1 MKYIGSDFQ
10 VQPINTQTQD
20 AKLLDVP
27 NIANDSFNS
36 IRQSVAESQR
46 INSTAANADAEAVG
60 RKVVAQQPASGG
72 IIGGITEIAKVGL
85 GYIEAQKKA
94 EAAAAEK
101 EFILEAN
108 KLAANAPD
116 LINKTDQG
124 GIGYQAQVEALAR
137 RYSGTVDATQ
147 LQTQLLR
154 LYSPVQQSQEQSVT
168 ALRKEADKIKDSQ
181 TEVFVKTQVLNLDT
195 QLADLQ
201 LIPDVR
207 ERQTKIDN
215 ITRVFT
221 DSLVNSKLSSS
232 EKLYATNAFL
242 TVLGKSSAQGSEVG
256 AKLMSTLREIND
268 TNAFI
273 EQNRGVPPEQLASLN
288 MARLAILSPAVRAAY
303 EPVLDLAKVHQREV
317 DAYKQNQEFQQAA
330 RRNELQADKAFQL
343 QSGMADA
350 LTARY
355 LNSSGVERAQLDKQF
370 EGVPALEAISN
381 AGKQYLADQNKKQ
394 ELAKESA
401 QLAGII
407 AGIGKGDAK
416 ERLGWVQQAFNPQ
429 NVSLNIG
436 VNNEL
441 QQAANAVQALQRA
454 MQGGVPKE
462 IQAAQ
467 QDVEKY
473 NKVVLEA
480 TQARAKQVDQLLR
493 DTSSPWTKVEELMRD
508 PQKRQV
514 LESAYTNTLQNLQ
527 TSRAA
532 ASQSIL
538 QGTNPNFNMPQL
550 AELQVGDVK
559 LPLPFK
565 SGTQV
570 TFTSDR
576 TPDRDGRPHAGID
589 IAVAENTPLIAPIG
603 GVIASVMSDAG
614 YGNFIDVR
622 TPDGKILRY
631 AHLNAMHV
639 KEGQQILPGQVIGL
653 TGNTGTSTGAHLHFE
668 VRNDLYGGYEN
679 TEDPIAWSV
688 KNLNNANR
696 GLTARRGRNTPNGI
710 PPNAVPLSGA
720 YIQNNQIVRDDGT
733 VGTPSYTARNPIKN
747 MPLPADKN
755 AYSSSPDKNYG
766 YQTLA
771 QDKEFRMELNRVSR
785 NLKIPTQWLADLM
798 AFETGG
804 TFSTSIENTGNYG
817 GARGLIQFMPETAAD
832 LGTSSEALARMSRT
846 QQMKYVE
853 KYLMQHTDNG
863 KLISKPEDL
872 VMAVW
877 GGIGN
882 LQKLKRDP
890 ESVRNLSDGDIKFH
904 QYVKRL
910 GEHAGRFYETSYEPK
925 VTPVHT
931 QYRSSCTMC
940 QALIRSGSGLI
951 PHQKP

>member
-10 VQPINTQTQD
+10 VQPINTQMQD

-27 NIANDSFNS
+27 NLANDSFNS

-60 RKVVAQQPASGG
+60 RKVVVQQPASGG

-85 GYIEAQKKA
+85 GYLEAQKKA

-124 GIGYQAQVEALAR
+124 GIGYQAKVEELAR
-137 RYSGTVDATQ
+137 KN
-147 LQTQLLR
+147 
-154 LYSPVQQSQEQSVT
+154 PNISQEVLNRELVKLYAPIQKYQEVGVEK
-168 ALRKEADKIKDSQ
+168 LNKEGARVKESQ
-181 TEVFVKTQVLNLDT
+181 TENFVLVQSLNLHT
-195 QLADLQ
+195 QLADLE
-201 LIPDVR
+201 LIPDPN
-207 ERQTKIDN
+207 ERQIKIDN
-215 ITRVFT
+215 VVKVFT
-221 DSLVNSKLSSS
+221 DSLVSSKLTNS
-232 EKLYATNAFL
+232 EKLFATNAFL
-242 TVLGKSSAQGSEVG
+242 TVLGKSSTKGSEVG
-256 AKLMSTLREIND
+256 ARLMSTLREIND

-273 EQNRGVPPEQLASLN
+273 EQNRNMPPEQLASLN
-288 MARLAILSPAVRAAY
+288 MARLAILSPSVRAAY

-317 DAYKQNQEFQQAA
+317 DAYKQNQELNNAVKQNRLDAK
-330 RRNELQADKAFQL
+330 RAFKL
-343 QSGMADA
+343 QSGMADS
-350 LTARY
+350 LLVRY
-355 LNSSGVERAQLDKQF
+355 LNADGNQRAMMDA
-370 EGVPALEAISN
+370 EYADVPAIKAVTTDAAKSYFADRDKAI
-381 AGKQYLADQNKKQ
+381 A
-394 ELAKESA
+394 LAKES
-401 QLAGII
+401 GDI
-407 AGIGKGDAK
+407 ASMIANVGKGDAK
-416 ERLGWVQQAFNPQ
+416 ERLGWVQQAYTLPNI
-429 NVSLNIG
+429 SLNTS
-436 VNNEL
+436 VVAEL
-441 QQAANAVQALQRA
+441 QQAVQAIQR
-454 MQGGVPKE
+454 GLNSGVPAEVQK
-462 IQAAQ
+462 AQ

-473 NKVVLEA
+473 NGVVL
-480 TQARAKQVDQLLR
+480 QALKERARQVDTLR
-493 DTSSPWTKVEELMRD
+493 KDATSPWVRVDELRND
-508 PQKRQV
+508 PQKRQII
-514 LESAYTNTLQNLQ
+514 EKDYMDTIRNLN
-527 TSRAA
+527 AEVD
-532 ASQSIL
+532 ASNKSIL
-538 QGTNPNFNMPQL
+538 QGTNQNFNMPQL

-565 SGTQV
+565 AGTNV

-576 TPDRDGRPHAGID
+576 TPNRNGRPHAGID

-603 GVIASVMSDAG
+603 GIIASAMSDAA

-631 AHLNAMHV
+631 AHLNSMNV
-639 KEGQQILPGQVIGL
+639 KEGQQILPGQVLGL
-653 TGNTGTSTGAHLHFE
+653 TGNTGRSSGAHLHFE
-668 VRNDLYGGYEN
+668 VRNDLYGGYEK

-696 GLTARRGRNTPNGI
+696 GLAARRGRNTPNGI

-733 VGTPSYTARNPIKN
+733 VGIPSYTARNPIKN

-766 YQTLA
+766 YQALA
-771 QDKEFRMELNRVSR
+771 QDKPFRLELNRVAK

-931 QYRSSCTMC
+931 KYRGSCTMC
-940 QALIRSGSGLI
+940 QALIRSGSGLL
-951 PHQKP
+951 PHQAPP

>member
-10 VQPINTQTQD
+10 VQPINTQIQD

-60 RKVVAQQPASGG
+60 RKVVVQQQTSGG
-72 IIGGITEIAKVGL
+72 IIGGITELAKVGL
-85 GYIEAQKKA
+85 GYAEAQKKA

-101 EFILEAN
+101 EFILESN

-116 LINKTDQG
+116 IINKTDQG
-124 GIGYQAQVEALAR
+124 GIGYQSQVEALAK
-137 RYSGTVDATQ
+137 RYSGSVDAQQ

-154 LYSPVQQSQEQSVT
+154 LYSPVQQSFETSVT
-168 ALRKEADKIKDSQ
+168 ALRKEADKVKDSQ

-201 LIPDVR
+201 LVPDIK
-207 ERQTKIDN
+207 ERQIKVDN
-215 ITRVFT
+215 ITKVFT
-221 DSLVNSKLSSS
+221 DSLVNSKLSNS

-273 EQNRGVPPEQLASLN
+273 EQTRGMPPEQIASLN
-288 MARLAILSPAVRAAY
+288 MARLATLSPPVRSAY
-303 EPVLDLAKVHQREV
+303 EPILDLAKVHQRQV
-317 DAYKQNQEFQQAA
+317 DDFKQNQEMQQAV
-330 RRNELQADKAFQL
+330 RRNELQSDKAFQL

-381 AGKQYLADQNKKQ
+381 AGKSYLVDQGKKQ
-394 ELAKESA
+394 ELAKEAGS
-401 QLAGII
+401 LATVI

-416 ERLGWVQQAFNPQ
+416 ERLGWIQQAFQMP
-429 NVSLNIG
+429 NVSLNIS
-436 VNNEL
+436 VVADL
-441 QQAANAVQALQRA
+441 QQAVQNMQKAL
-454 MQGGVPKE
+454 QGGVPAEVQK
-462 IQAAQ
+462 AQ

-480 TQARAKQVDQLLR
+480 TQARVKQVDQLLR
-493 DTSSPWTKVEELMRD
+493 DTSNPWTKVEELMRD

-514 LESAYTNTLQNLQ
+514 LESAYTTTLQNLR
-527 TSRAA
+527 SNREAA
-532 ASQSIL
+532 NASINR
-538 QGTNPNFNMPQL
+538 GTNQNFNMPQL

-565 SGTQV
+565 SGTDV
-570 TFTSDR
+570 TFSSDR
-576 TPDRDGRPHAGID
+576 TPDRGGKPHAGID
-589 IAVAENTPLIAPIG
+589 IAVAANTPLIAPIG
-603 GVIASVMSDAG
+603 GVIASAMSDNG
-614 YGNFIDVR
+614 YGNFIDIR

-631 AHLNAMHV
+631 AHLNSMSV
-639 KEGQQILPGQVIGL
+639 KEGQQVLPGQVIGL
-653 TGNTGTSTGAHLHFE
+653 TGNTGASTGAHLHFE
-668 VRNDLYGGYEN
+668 VRSDLYGGYEK
-679 TEDPIAWSV
+679 TEDPIAWSI

-696 GLTARRGRNTPNGI
+696 GLNARRGANTPNGI

-766 YQTLA
+766 YQTIA
-771 QDKEFRMELNRVSR
+771 QDKPFRQELHRVAQS
-785 NLKIPTQWLADLM
+785 LKIPTQWLADLM

-804 TFSTSIENTGNYG
+804 TFSTSITNTGDYG
-817 GARGLIQFMPETAAD
+817 GARGLIQFMPETAAG
-832 LGTSSEALARMSRT
+832 LGTSTEALARMSRT
-846 QQMKYVE
+846 EQMVYVE
-853 KYLMQHTDNG
+853 KYLRQHTDNG
-863 KLISKPEDL
+863 RLVSKPEDL

-882 LQKLKRDP
+882 LEKLKRDP
-890 ESVRNLSDGDIKFH
+890 ESVRNLSDGDIKFS

-910 GEHAGRFYETSYEPK
+910 GEHAGRFYATSYEPQ

-931 QYRSSCTMC
+931 QYRGSCAMC
-940 QALIRSGSGLI
+940 QALIRSGSGLL
-951 PHQKP
+951 PHQAP

>member
-10 VQPINTQTQD
+10 VQPIGTQMQD
-20 AKLLDVP
+20 GKLLDIP

-36 IRQSVAESQR
+36 IRQSVADAQR

-124 GIGYQAQVEALAR
+124 GIGYQAQVEALAKR
-137 RYSGTVDATQ
+137 FAGSVDATQ

-154 LYSPVQQSQEQSVT
+154 LYSPVQQNQEQSVT
-168 ALRKEADKIKDSQ
+168 ALRSEADKIRQST
-181 TEVFVKTQVLNLDT
+181 TEVFVKQQTLSLDT
-195 QLADLQ
+195 QLADLELVTDPQ
-201 LIPDVR
+201 
-207 ERQTKIDN
+207 ERQTKLNN
-215 ITRVFT
+215 ITKVFT
-221 DSLVNSKLSSS
+221 DSLVSSKLRPE
-232 EKLYATNAFL
+232 EKLYATNLFL
-242 TVLGKSSAQGSEVG
+242 TTLGKSSARSSEVG
-256 AKLMSTLREIND
+256 AQLMNTIRTIND

-273 EQNRGVPPEQLASLN
+273 EQSQGLPDAQKASLY
-288 MARLAILSPAVRAAY
+288 MARLATLPANVRSAY
-303 EPVLDLAKVHQREV
+303 EPVLDLAKVHQREI

-330 RRNELQADKAFQL
+330 RRNEIQADKAFQL

-381 AGKQYLADQNKKQ
+381 AGKQYLADQAKKQ

-401 QLAGII
+401 QLATVI

-416 ERLGWVQQAFNPQ
+416 ERLGWVQQAYTLPNL
-429 NVSLNIG
+429 SLNTS
-436 VNNEL
+436 VVAEL
-441 QQAANAVQALQRA
+441 QQAVQAIQKGLNS
-454 MQGGVPKE
+454 GVPAEVQK
-462 IQAAQ
+462 AQ

-473 NKVVLEA
+473 NKIVLEA

-493 DTSSPWTKVEELMRD
+493 DTSSPWIKVEELMRD

-514 LESAYTNTLQNLQ
+514 LEDAYNTTLQNLQ

-532 ASQSIL
+532 ANQSTL
-538 QGTNPNFNMPQL
+538 QGTNQNFNMPQL

-565 SGTQV
+565 AGTQV
-570 TFTSDR
+570 TYSGDYGVDR
-576 TPDRDGRPHAGID
+576 GTHRHAGID
-589 IAVAENTPLIAPIG
+589 IAVPENTPLIAPIG
-603 GVIASVMSDAG
+603 GIIASAMSDPA

-622 TPDGKILRY
+622 TADGKILRY
-631 AHLNAMHV
+631 AHLNSMKV
-639 KEGQQILPGQVIGL
+639 KEGQQVLPGQILGL
-653 TGNTGTSTGAHLHFE
+653 TGNTGRSSGPHLHFE
-668 VRNDLYGGYEN
+668 VRNDLYGGYEK

-688 KNLNNANR
+688 KNLSNTNR

-710 PPNAVPLSGA
+710 PPNAFPLSGA
-720 YIQNNQIVRDDGT
+720 YLQDGKIVRDDGT
-733 VGTPSYTARNPIKN
+733 VGTPSYTARNPIRN

-766 YQTLA
+766 YQVLA
-771 QDKEFRMELNRVSR
+771 QDASFRKELHRVAQ
-785 NLKIPTQWLADLM
+785 NLKVPTQWLADLM
-798 AFETGG
+798 AFETSG
-804 TFSTSIENTGNYG
+804 TFSTSISNPNG
-817 GARGLIQFMPETAAD
+817 GARGLIQFMPETAAE
-832 LGTSSEALARMSRT
+832 LGTSTEALGRMSRT
-846 QQMKYVE
+846 EQMKYVE
-853 KYLMQHTDNG
+853 KYLRIHTEDG
-863 KLISKPEDL
+863 KLVSKPEHL
-872 VMAVW
+872 LMSVW

-882 LQKLKRDP
+882 LKKLRNDP
-890 ESVRNLSDGDIKFH
+890 ESVRNLGDGDIRFY
-904 QYVKRL
+904 QYAKRL
-910 GEHAGRFYETSYEPK
+910 GEHAGRVYESSFMPK
-925 VTPVHT
+925 VAPVHT
-931 QYRSSCTMC
+931 RYRSSCTAC
-940 QALIRSGSGLI
+940 QALIRSGSGLV
-951 PHQKP
+951 PHQAP

>member
-10 VQPINTQTQD
+10 VQPINTQMQD

-60 RKVVAQQPASGG
+60 RKVVVQQPASGG

-85 GYIEAQKKA
+85 GYLEAQKKA

-124 GIGYQAQVEALAR
+124 GVGYQAQVEKLAA
-137 RYSGTVDATQ
+137 RYAGSVDATQ

-201 LIPDVR
+201 LVPDIQ
-207 ERQTKIDN
+207 ERQTKVDN
-215 ITRVFT
+215 ITKVFT
-221 DSLVNSKLSSS
+221 DSLVNSKLSNS

-256 AKLMSTLREIND
+256 AKLMNTLREIND

-273 EQNRGVPPEQLASLN
+273 EQNRNMPPEQLASLN
-288 MARLAILSPAVRAAY
+288 MARLAILSPSVRAAY
-303 EPVLDLAKVHQREV
+303 EPVLDLAKVHQRQV
-317 DAYKQNQEFQQAA
+317 DEFKQNQELQQAVK
-330 RRNELQADKAFQL
+330 RNELQADKAFQL

-381 AGKQYLADQNKKQ
+381 AGKSYLADQAKKQ

-401 QLAGII
+401 QLATVI
-407 AGIGKGDAK
+407 ANVGKGDAK
-416 ERLGWVQQAFNPQ
+416 ERLGWVQQAYTLPNI
-429 NVSLNIG
+429 SLNTS
-436 VNNEL
+436 VVAEL
-441 QQAANAVQALQRA
+441 QQAVQA
-454 MQGGVPKE
+454 MQKGLNSGVPAEVQK
-462 IQAAQ
+462 AQ

-473 NKVVLEA
+473 NRIVLEA

-514 LESAYTNTLQNLQ
+514 LESAYTSTLQNLQ
-527 TSRAA
+527 SSRAA
-532 ASQSIL
+532 ANAAIN

-565 SGTQV
+565 AGTQV
-570 TFTSDR
+570 SYSGDYGQDR
-576 TPDRDGRPHAGID
+576 GSHKHAGVD

-603 GVIASVMSDAG
+603 GVIASAMSDSA

-622 TPDGKILRY
+622 TTDGKILRY

-639 KEGQQILPGQVIGL
+639 KEGQQVLPGQVIGL
-653 TGNTGTSTGAHLHFE
+653 TGNTGRSSGAHLHFE
-668 VRNDLYGGYEN
+668 VRTDLYGGYEK

-696 GLTARRGRNTPNGI
+696 GLTARRGRNIPNGI

-733 VGTPSYTARNPIKN
+733 VGTPSYTARNPIRN

-766 YQTLA
+766 YQELA
-771 QDKEFRMELNRVSR
+771 RNPAFRKELYRVAKSLNT
-785 NLKIPTQWLADLM
+785 PMQWLADAM

-804 TFSTSIENTGNYG
+804 TFAASITNDDGYT
-817 GARGLIQFMPETAAD
+817 GLIQFGDEAATD
-832 LGTSSEALARMSRT
+832 VGTTTSALRNMSNT
-846 QQMKYVE
+846 EQLKYVE
-853 KYLMQHTDNG
+853 KFLKMRSQAYGLKYD
-863 KLISKPEDL
+863 KPEAIT
-872 VMAVW
+872 MGIW
-877 GGIGN
+877 GRVVDIQN
-882 LQKLKRDP
+882 YVKDP
-890 ESVRNLSDGDIKFH
+890 QLVRNVRDRNISFSD
-904 QYVKRL
+904 YVKRL
-910 GEHAGRFYETSYEPK
+910 GEHAGRRYETSYEPK
-925 VTPVHT
+925 VAPVHT
-931 QYRSSCTMC
+931 QYRGSCTMC

>member
-10 VQPINTQTQD
+10 VQPIGTQMQD
-20 AKLLDVP
+20 GKLLDIP

-36 IRQSVAESQR
+36 IRQSVADAQR

-124 GIGYQAQVEALAR
+124 GIGYQARVEELVR
-137 RYSGTVDATQ
+137 RNPNLSSEV
-147 LQTQLLR
+147 LNRELVK
-154 LYSPVQQSQEQSVT
+154 LYSPIQKYQEVSVDKLNKEGAKIRESLTENFVLTQS
-168 ALRKEADKIKDSQ
+168 
-181 TEVFVKTQVLNLDT
+181 LNLHT
-195 QLADLQ
+195 VMADIELVTDPQ
-201 LIPDVR
+201 
-207 ERQTKIDN
+207 ERQTKIN
-215 ITRVFT
+215 NALKIVT
-221 DSLVNSKLSSS
+221 DSLVGSKLKPE
-232 EKLYATNAFL
+232 EKLFATNAIL
-242 TVLGKSSAQGSEVG
+242 NIISKSSWKGSEAG
-256 AKLMSTLREIND
+256 AQLMNTIRTIND

-273 EQNRGVPPEQLASLN
+273 EQSQGLPDEQKASLY
-288 MARLAILSPAVRAAY
+288 MARLATLPANVRSAY
-303 EPVLDLAKVHQREV
+303 EPVLDLAKVHQREI

-330 RRNELQADKAFQL
+330 RRNEIQADKAFQL

-381 AGKQYLADQNKKQ
+381 AGKQYLADQAKKQ
-394 ELAKESA
+394 ELAKEAGS
-401 QLAGII
+401 LASII

-441 QQAANAVQALQRA
+441 QQAANAIQALQRA
-454 MQGGVPKE
+454 MRGGVPKE

-514 LESAYTNTLQNLQ
+514 LEDAYNTTLQNLQ

-532 ASQSIL
+532 ANQSTL
-538 QGTNPNFNMPQL
+538 QGTNQNFNMPQL

-565 SGTQV
+565 AGTQV
-570 TFTSDR
+570 TYSGDYGVDR
-576 TPDRDGRPHAGID
+576 GTHRHAGID
-589 IAVAENTPLIAPIG
+589 IAVPENTPLIAPIG
-603 GVIASVMSDAG
+603 GIIASAMSDPA

-622 TPDGKILRY
+622 TADGKILRY
-631 AHLNAMHV
+631 AHLNSMKV
-639 KEGQQILPGQVIGL
+639 KEGQQVLPGQILGL
-653 TGNTGTSTGAHLHFE
+653 TGNTGRSSGPHLHFE
-668 VRNDLYGGYEN
+668 VRNDLYGGYEK

-688 KNLNNANR
+688 KNLSNTNR

-710 PPNAVPLSGA
+710 PPNAFPLSGA
-720 YIQNNQIVRDDGT
+720 YLQDGKIVRDDGT
-733 VGTPSYTARNPIKN
+733 VGTPSYTARNPIRN

-766 YQTLA
+766 YQVLA
-771 QDKEFRMELNRVSR
+771 QDASFRKELHRVAQ
-785 NLKIPTQWLADLM
+785 NLKVPTQWLADLM
-798 AFETGG
+798 AFETSG
-804 TFSTSIENTGNYG
+804 TFSTSISNPNG
-817 GARGLIQFMPETAAD
+817 GARGLIQFMPETAAE
-832 LGTSSEALARMSRT
+832 LGTSTEALGRMSRT
-846 QQMKYVE
+846 EQMKYVE
-853 KYLMQHTDNG
+853 KYLRIHTEDG
-863 KLISKPEDL
+863 KLVSKPEHL
-872 VMAVW
+872 LMSVW

-882 LQKLKRDP
+882 LKKLRNDP
-890 ESVRNLSDGDIKFH
+890 ESVRNLGDGDIRFY
-904 QYVKRL
+904 QYAKRL
-910 GEHAGRFYETSYEPK
+910 GEHAGRVYESSFMPK
-925 VTPVHT
+925 VAPVHT
-931 QYRSSCTMC
+931 RYRSSCTAC
-940 QALIRSGSGLI
+940 QALIRSGSGLV
-951 PHQKP
+951 PHQAP

>member
-10 VQPINTQTQD
+10 VQPIGTQMQD
-20 AKLLDVP
+20 GKLLDIP

-36 IRQSVAESQR
+36 IRQSVADAQR

-124 GIGYQAQVEALAR
+124 GIGYQAQVEALAKR
-137 RYSGTVDATQ
+137 FAGSVDATQ

-154 LYSPVQQSQEQSVT
+154 LYSPVQQNQEQSVT
-168 ALRKEADKIKDSQ
+168 ALRSEADKIRQST
-181 TEVFVKTQVLNLDT
+181 TEVFVKQQTLSLDT
-195 QLADLQ
+195 QLADLELVTDPQ
-201 LIPDVR
+201 
-207 ERQTKIDN
+207 ERQTKLNN
-215 ITRVFT
+215 ITKVFT
-221 DSLVNSKLSSS
+221 DSLVSSKLRPE
-232 EKLYATNAFL
+232 EKLYATNLFL
-242 TVLGKSSAQGSEVG
+242 TTLGKSSARSSEVG
-256 AKLMSTLREIND
+256 AQLMNTIRTIND

-273 EQNRGVPPEQLASLN
+273 EQSQGLPDAQKASLY
-288 MARLAILSPAVRAAY
+288 MARLATLPANVRSAY
-303 EPVLDLAKVHQREV
+303 EPVLDLAKVHQREI

-330 RRNELQADKAFQL
+330 RRNEIQADKAFQL

-381 AGKQYLADQNKKQ
+381 AGKQYLADQAKKQ

-401 QLAGII
+401 QLATVI

-416 ERLGWVQQAFNPQ
+416 ERLGWVQQAYTLPNL
-429 NVSLNIG
+429 SLNTS
-436 VNNEL
+436 VVAEL
-441 QQAANAVQALQRA
+441 QQAVQAIQKGLNS
-454 MQGGVPKE
+454 GVPAEVQK
-462 IQAAQ
+462 AQ

-473 NKVVLEA
+473 NKIVLEA

-493 DTSSPWTKVEELMRD
+493 DTSSPWIKVEELMRD

-514 LESAYTNTLQNLQ
+514 LESAYNTTLQNLQ

-565 SGTQV
+565 AGTQV
-570 TFTSDR
+570 TYSGDYGVDR
-576 TPDRDGRPHAGID
+576 GTHRHAGID
-589 IAVAENTPLIAPIG
+589 IAVPENTPLIAPIG
-603 GVIASVMSDAG
+603 GIIASAMSDPA

-622 TPDGKILRY
+622 TADGKILRY
-631 AHLNAMHV
+631 AHLNSMKV
-639 KEGQQILPGQVIGL
+639 KEGQQVLPGQILGL
-653 TGNTGTSTGAHLHFE
+653 TGNTGRSSGPHLHFE
-668 VRNDLYGGYEN
+668 VRNDLYGGYEK

-688 KNLNNANR
+688 KNLSNTNR

-710 PPNAVPLSGA
+710 PPNAFPLSGA
-720 YIQNNQIVRDDGT
+720 YLQDGKIVRDDGT
-733 VGTPSYTARNPIKN
+733 VGTPSYTARNPIRN

-766 YQTLA
+766 YQVLA
-771 QDKEFRMELNRVSR
+771 QDASFRKELHRVAQ
-785 NLKIPTQWLADLM
+785 NLKVPTQWLADLM

-804 TFSTSIENTGNYG
+804 TFSTSISNPNG
-817 GARGLIQFMPETAAD
+817 GARGLIQFMPETAAE
-832 LGTSSEALARMSRT
+832 LGTSTEALGRMSRT
-846 QQMKYVE
+846 EQMKYVE
-853 KYLMQHTDNG
+853 KYLRIHTEDG
-863 KLISKPEDL
+863 KLVSKPEHL
-872 VMAVW
+872 LMSVW

-882 LQKLKRDP
+882 LKKLRNDP
-890 ESVRNLSDGDIKFH
+890 ESVRNLGDGDIRFY
-904 QYVKRL
+904 QYAKRL
-910 GEHAGRFYETSYEPK
+910 GEHAGRVYESSFMPK
-925 VTPVHT
+925 VAPVHT
-931 QYRSSCTMC
+931 RYRSSCTAC
-940 QALIRSGSGLI
+940 QALIRSGSGLV
-951 PHQKP
+951 PHQAP

>member
-10 VQPINTQTQD
+10 IQPINTQMQD

-27 NIANDSFNS
+27 DIANNSFNS

-85 GYIEAQKKA
+85 GYLEAQKKA
-94 EAAAAEK
+94 ESAAAEK

-124 GIGYQAQVEALAR
+124 GIGYQAQVEALAK
-137 RYSGTVDATQ
+137 RYAGSVDASQ

-154 LYSPVQQSQEQSVT
+154 LYSPIQQNQETSVT
-168 ALRKEADKIKDSQ
+168 ALRKEADKVREST
-181 TEVFVKTQVLNLDT
+181 TEVFVKQQTLTLDT
-195 QLADLQ
+195 QLADLEM
-201 LIPDVR
+201 VSNVE
-207 ERQTKIDN
+207 ERQTKMDN
-215 ITRVFT
+215 ITKVFT
-221 DSLVNSKLSSS
+221 DSLVGSKLRP
-232 EKLYATNAFL
+232 EERLYATNLFL
-242 TVLGKSSAQGSEVG
+242 TTLGKSSARGSEVG
-256 AKLMSTLREIND
+256 AKLMNTLREID
-268 TNAFI
+268 STNAFI
-273 EQNRGVPPEQLASLN
+273 EQTRGMPPEQVASLN
-288 MARLAILSPAVRAAY
+288 IARLATLSPSVRLAY
-303 EPVLDLAKVHQREV
+303 EPILDLAKVHQRQV
-317 DAYKQNQEFQQAA
+317 DGFKQNQELQQAV

-381 AGKQYLADQNKKQ
+381 AGKSYLADQGKKQ

-401 QLAGII
+401 QLATVI
-407 AGIGKGDAK
+407 ANIGKGDAK
-416 ERLGWVQQAFNPQ
+416 ERLGWVQQAFTLPNI
-429 NVSLNIG
+429 SLNTS
-436 VNNEL
+436 VVAEL
-441 QQAANAVQALQRA
+441 QQAVQA
-454 MQGGVPKE
+454 MQKGLNSGVPAEVQK
-462 IQAAQ
+462 AQ
-467 QDVEKY
+467 QDIEKY
-473 NKVVLEA
+473 NRIVLEA
-480 TQARAKQVDQLLR
+480 TQARALQLDQLLQ

-514 LESAYTNTLQNLQ
+514 LESAYTSTLQNLQ

-532 ASQSIL
+532 ANASIY

-565 SGTQV
+565 AGTNV

-576 TPDRDGRPHAGID
+576 TPNRNGRPHAGID

-603 GVIASVMSDAG
+603 GVIASAMSDAG
-614 YGNFIDVR
+614 YGNFIDIR

-653 TGNTGTSTGAHLHFE
+653 TGNTGTSTGPHLHFE
-668 VRNDLYGGYEN
+668 VRNDLYGGYEK

-766 YQTLA
+766 YQVLA
-771 QDKEFRMELNRVSR
+771 QDSAFRKELHRVAQ
-785 NLKIPTQWLADLM
+785 NLKVPTQWLADLM

-804 TFSTSIENTGNYG
+804 TFSTSISNPNG
-817 GARGLIQFMPETAAD
+817 GARGLIQFMPDTAAD
-832 LGTSSEALARMSRT
+832 LGTSTEALGRMSRT
-846 QQMKYVE
+846 EQMKYVE
-853 KYLMQHTDNG
+853 RYLRIHTEDG
-863 KLISKPEDL
+863 KLVSKPEHL
-872 VMAVW
+872 LMSVW

-882 LQKLKRDP
+882 LKKLRNNP
-890 ESVRNLSDGDIKFH
+890 ESVRNLSDGNIKFH
-904 QYVKRL
+904 EYIKRL

-925 VTPVHT
+925 VAPVHT
-931 QYRSSCTMC
+931 QYRGSCTMC
-940 QALIRSGSGLI
+940 QALIRSGSELL
-951 PHQKP
+951 PHQAPP

>member
-10 VQPINTQTQD
+10 VQPINTQMQD

-60 RKVVAQQPASGG
+60 RKVVVQQPASGG

-85 GYIEAQKKA
+85 GYLEAQKKS

-124 GIGYQAQVEALAR
+124 GVGYQAQVEKLAA
-137 RYSGTVDATQ
+137 RYAGSVDATQ

-201 LIPDVR
+201 LVPDIQ
-207 ERQTKIDN
+207 ERQTKVDN
-215 ITRVFT
+215 ITKVFT
-221 DSLVNSKLSSS
+221 DSLVNSKLSNS

-256 AKLMSTLREIND
+256 ARLMNTLREIND

-273 EQNRGVPPEQLASLN
+273 EQNRNMPPEQLASLN
-288 MARLAILSPAVRAAY
+288 MARLAILSPSVRAAY
-303 EPVLDLAKVHQREV
+303 EPVLDLAKVHQRQV
-317 DAYKQNQEFQQAA
+317 DEFKQNQELQQAVK
-330 RRNELQADKAFQL
+330 RNELQADKAFQL

-381 AGKQYLADQNKKQ
+381 AGKSYLTDQAKKQ

-401 QLAGII
+401 QLATVI
-407 AGIGKGDAK
+407 ANVGKGDAK
-416 ERLGWVQQAFNPQ
+416 ERLGWVQQAYTLPNI
-429 NVSLNIG
+429 SLNTS
-436 VNNEL
+436 VVAEL
-441 QQAANAVQALQRA
+441 QQAVQA
-454 MQGGVPKE
+454 MQKGLNSGVPAEVQK
-462 IQAAQ
+462 AQ

-473 NKVVLEA
+473 NRIVLEA

-527 TSRAA
+527 SSRAA
-532 ASQSIL
+532 ANAAVN

-565 SGTQV
+565 AGTNV

-589 IAVAENTPLIAPIG
+589 IAVEENTPLVAPVG
-603 GVIASVMSDAG
+603 GVIATATWEDG
-614 YGNFIDVR
+614 YGYFIDVR
-622 TPDGKILRY
+622 TPDGKFLRY

-639 KEGQQILPGQVIGL
+639 KEGQQIIPGQTIGL
-653 TGNTGTSTGAHLHFE
+653 TGNTGGSRGPHLHFE
-668 VRNDLYGGYEN
+668 VRNDLYGGYEK

-696 GLTARRGRNTPNGI
+696 GLTARRGRNTPNVI

-766 YQTLA
+766 YQELA
-771 QDKEFRMELNRVSR
+771 RNPAFRKELYRVAKSLNT
-785 NLKIPTQWLADLM
+785 PMQWLADAM
-798 AFETGG
+798 AFETSG
-804 TFSTSIENTGNYG
+804 TFASSIDNGLGYT
-817 GARGLIQFMPETAAD
+817 GLIQFGDEAAKD
-832 LGTSSEALARMSRT
+832 VGTSRAELARMSNT
-846 QQMKYVE
+846 EQLKYVE
-853 KYLMQHTDNG
+853 KFLKMRSQAHGLKYD
-863 KLISKPEDL
+863 KPEAIIMGIWGRVVDIENYIKDPQL
-872 VMAVW
+872 VKDV
-877 GGIGN
+877 
-882 LQKLKRDP
+882 
-890 ESVRNLSDGDIKFH
+890 GDVNITFSN
-904 QYVKRL
+904 YVKRL
-910 GEHAGRFYETSYEPK
+910 GEHAGRRYETSYEPK
-925 VTPVHT
+925 VAPVHT
-931 QYRSSCTMC
+931 QYRGSCTMC
-940 QALIRSGSGLI
+940 QALIRSGSGLL
-951 PHQKP
+951 PHQAP

>member
-10 VQPINTQTQD
+10 VQPVGTQMQD
-20 AKLLDVP
+20 GKLLDVP
-27 NIANDSFNS
+27 NIANESFNS
-36 IRQSVAESQR
+36 IRQSVADAQR
-46 INSTAANADAEAVG
+46 INSTAANADAEAAG
-60 RKVVAQQPASGG
+60 RKVIVQQQASGG
-72 IIGGITEIAKVGL
+72 IVGGLTEIAKVGL
-85 GYIEAQKKA
+85 GYVEAQKKA

-124 GIGYQAQVEALAR
+124 GIGYQAQVEALAK
-137 RYSGTVDATQ
+137 RYSGSVDAQQ
-147 LQTQLLR
+147 LQAQLLR
-154 LYSPVQQSQEQSVT
+154 LYSPVQQNQETSVT
-168 ALRKEADKIKDSQ
+168 ALRKEADKVRESQ
-181 TEVFVKTQVLNLDT
+181 TEVFVKTQALSLDT
-195 QLADLQ
+195 QLADLELVSNPQ
-201 LIPDVR
+201 

-215 ITRVFT
+215 ITKVFS
-221 DSLVNSKLSSS
+221 DSLVGSKLRP
-232 EKLYATNAFL
+232 EERLYATNLFL
-242 TVLGKSSAQGSEVG
+242 TTLGKSSARGSEVG
-256 AKLMSTLREIND
+256 AKLMDTIRTIND
-268 TNAFI
+268 TNSFI
-273 EQNRGVPPEQLASLN
+273 EQTQGMPDEQKASLY
-288 MARLAILSPAVRAAY
+288 MARLATLPPNIRDAY
-303 EPVLDLAKVHQREV
+303 SNVLDLTKVHQREI
-317 DAYKQNQEFQQAA
+317 DDIKNANELQQAV

-343 QSGMADA
+343 QSDKADA

-355 LNSSGVERAQLDKQF
+355 LNSTGVERAQLDKQF
-370 EGVPALEAISN
+370 EGIPALEAVSN
-381 AGKQYLADQNKKQ
+381 AAKSYLADQGKKQ
-394 ELAKESA
+394 DLAKESA
-401 QLAGII
+401 QLATVI

-416 ERLGWVQQAFNPQ
+416 ERLGWVQQAYQLPNI
-429 NVSLNIG
+429 SLNTS
-436 VNNEL
+436 VVAEL
-441 QQAANAVQALQRA
+441 QQAVQA
-454 MQGGVPKE
+454 MQKGLSSGVPAEVQK
-462 IQAAQ
+462 AQ
-467 QDVEKY
+467 QDVERY
-473 NKVVLEA
+473 NRIVLEA

-493 DTSSPWTKVEELMRD
+493 DTSSPWTRVESLMRD

-514 LESAYTNTLQNLQ
+514 LEDAYNTTLNNV
-527 TSRAA
+527 RANREA
-532 ASQSIL
+532 ANASIK

-565 SGTQV
+565 AGTQV
-570 TFTSDR
+570 SYSGDYGEDR
-576 TPDRDGRPHAGID
+576 GSHKHAGID

-603 GVIASVMSDAG
+603 GIIASAMSDKD

-622 TPDGKILRY
+622 TPDGKFLRY
-631 AHLNAMHV
+631 AHLNSMNV
-639 KEGQQILPGQVIGL
+639 KEGQQIIPGQVLGL
-653 TGNTGTSTGAHLHFE
+653 TGNTGRSSGAHLHFE
-668 VRNDLYGGYEN
+668 VRNDLYGGHEE
-679 TEDPIAWSV
+679 TEDPIAWSM

-696 GLTARRGRNTPNGI
+696 GLTARRGRNTPNVI

-720 YIQNNQIVRDDGT
+720 YLQDGKIVRDDGT

-766 YQTLA
+766 YQALS
-771 QDKEFRMELNRVSR
+771 QDKPFRLELNKVAK

-817 GARGLIQFMPETAAD
+817 GARGLIQFMPDTAAD

-863 KLISKPEDL
+863 RLISKPEDL

-925 VTPVHT
+925 VAPVHT
-931 QYRSSCTMC
+931 QYRSSCAMC
-940 QALIRSGSGLI
+940 QALIRSGSGLL
-951 PHQKP
+951 PHQAPP

>member
-10 VQPINTQTQD
+10 VQPVGTQMQD

-27 NIANDSFNS
+27 TIANDSFNS

-124 GIGYQAQVEALAR
+124 GVGYQAKVEELAR
-137 RYSGTVDATQ
+137 RYSGSVDATQ

-168 ALRKEADKIKDSQ
+168 ALRSEADKIRQST
-181 TEVFVKTQVLNLDT
+181 TEVFVKQQTLSLDT
-195 QLADLQ
+195 QLADLELVSDPQ
-201 LIPDVR
+201 
-207 ERQTKIDN
+207 ERQTKLNN
-215 ITRVFT
+215 ITKVFT
-221 DSLVNSKLSSS
+221 DSLVSSKLRPE
-232 EKLYATNAFL
+232 EKLYATNLFL
-242 TVLGKSSAQGSEVG
+242 TTLGKSSAKSSEVG
-256 AKLMSTLREIND
+256 AQLMNTIRTIND

-273 EQNRGVPPEQLASLN
+273 AQSQGLPDEQKASLY
-288 MARLAILSPAVRAAY
+288 MARLATLPANVRSAY
-303 EPVLDLAKVHQREV
+303 EPVLDLAKVHQRELE
-317 DAYKQNQEFQQAA
+317 AYKQNQEFQQAA
-330 RRNELQADKAFQL
+330 RRNEIQADKAFQL

-381 AGKQYLADQNKKQ
+381 AGKQYLADQSKKQ

-401 QLAGII
+401 QLATVI

-416 ERLGWVQQAFNPQ
+416 ERLGWVQQAYTLPNL
-429 NVSLNIG
+429 SLNTS
-436 VNNEL
+436 VVAEL
-441 QQAANAVQALQRA
+441 QQAVQAIQKGLNS
-454 MQGGVPKE
+454 GVPAEVQK
-462 IQAAQ
+462 AQ

-473 NKVVLEA
+473 NKIVLEA
-480 TQARAKQVDQLLR
+480 TQARARQVDQLLR

-514 LESAYTNTLQNLQ
+514 LESAYTTTLQNLQ
-527 TSRAA
+527 SSRAA

-538 QGTNPNFNMPQL
+538 QGANPNFNMPQL

-565 SGTQV
+565 AGTQV
-570 TFTSDR
+570 TYSGDYGVDR
-576 TPDRDGRPHAGID
+576 GTHRHTGID
-589 IAVAENTPLIAPIG
+589 IAVPENTPLIAPIG
-603 GVIASVMSDAG
+603 GIIASAMSDPA

-631 AHLNAMHV
+631 AHLNSMKV
-639 KEGQQILPGQVIGL
+639 KEGQQVLPGQVLGL
-653 TGNTGTSTGAHLHFE
+653 TGNTGRSTGAHLHFE
-668 VRNDLYGGYEN
+668 VRNDLYGGYEK

-696 GLTARRGRNTPNGI
+696 GLTARRGRNTPNTV
-710 PPNAVPLSGA
+710 PPNAFPLSGA
-720 YIQNNQIVRDDGT
+720 YLQDGKIVRDDGT
-733 VGTPSYTARNPIKN
+733 VGTPSYTARNPIRN

-766 YQTLA
+766 YQELA
-771 QDKEFRMELNRVSR
+771 RNPAFRKELYRVAKSLNT
-785 NLKIPTQWLADLM
+785 PMQWLADAI

-804 TFSTSIENTGNYG
+804 TFAASITNDDGYT
-817 GARGLIQFMPETAAD
+817 GLIQFGDEAATD
-832 LGTSSEALARMSRT
+832 VGTTTSALRSMSNT
-846 QQMKYVE
+846 EQLKYVE
-853 KYLMQHTDNG
+853 KFLKMRSQTYGLKYD
-863 KLISKPEDL
+863 KPEAIT
-872 VMAVW
+872 MGIW
-877 GGIGN
+877 GRVVDIQN
-882 LQKLKRDP
+882 YVKDP
-890 ESVRNLSDGDIKFH
+890 QLVRNVRDRNISFSE
-904 QYVKRL
+904 YVKRL
-910 GEHAGRFYETSYEPK
+910 GEHAGRRYETSYEPK
-925 VTPVHT
+925 IAPVHT
-931 QYRSSCTMC
+931 RYRSSCTSC

-951 PHQKP
+951 PHQAP